1 VRVFS
6 TANASNFMAGTIT
19 GYAPTKDLTVS
30 VSYVGGSGTYSDW
43 KVTAT
48 GAVYTDP
55 IAIGTGAGSISTS
68 TGAISIGTNAG
79 TEQNTDLIA
88 IGTGSAIAG
97 PFGACGAQS
106 ISIGRN
112 TRSGGTAA
120 IAIGDG
126 ATTNGLQSIAIG
138 NGASSGAYTNCVVI
152 SALGSL
158 TAEGHTRFYVK
169 PIRLASTIGLRAL
182 YWNQSSGEI
191 TAQA

>member
-1 VRVFS
+1 
-6 TANASNFMAGTIT
+6 
-19 GYAPTKDLTVS
+19 
-30 VSYVGGSGTYSDW
+30 VSYIGGSGTYTDW
-43 KVTAT
+43 SITAT

-68 TGAISIGTNAG
+68 AGGISIGLNAG
-79 TEQNTDLIA
+79 TEQSIDSIA
-88 IGTGSAIAG
+88 IGNGSGVTGGFG
-97 PFGACGAQS
+97 PVGTSS

-112 TRSGGTAA
+112 SRGGGNSSV
-120 IAIGDG
+120 AIGDG

-138 NGASSGAYTNCVVI
+138 NGASSGTFTNCVVL

-158 TAEGHTRFYVK
+158 TSDGHNRFFVK
-169 PIRLASTIGLRAL
+169 PIRLASTVGLRAL